1 MRQPVKS
8 EANDAMTGKVSQ
20 VAIKTWKKKRD
31 HFDIMTIGLAWARF
45 EKREEFLNSSL
56 FSNR

>member
-1 MRQPVKS
+1 
-8 EANDAMTGKVSQ
+8 MTGKVSQ
-20 VAIKTWKKKRD
+20 VAIKTWKKKKRGKKKRG

>member
-1 MRQPVKS
+1 
-8 EANDAMTGKVSQ
+8 MTGNVSQ
-20 VAIKTWKKKRD
+20 VAIKTWKEKRS
-31 HFDIMTIGLAWARF
+31 HYDIMTIGLAWTRF